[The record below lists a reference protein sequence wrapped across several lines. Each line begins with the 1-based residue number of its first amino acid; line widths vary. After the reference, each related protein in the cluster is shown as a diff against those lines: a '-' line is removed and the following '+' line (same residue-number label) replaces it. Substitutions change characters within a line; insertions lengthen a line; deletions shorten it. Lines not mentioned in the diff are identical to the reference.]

1 MQFFN
6 DTAGAEYSESQFSV
20 DKGTLQLHS
29 ITVSVYILIYLGGHS
44 QSSML
49 YANNATSNR
58 IILFDNIINQVSLGL
73 LVLHILL
80 LKNIN

>member
-1 MQFFN
+1 MQFF
-6 DTAGAEYSESQFSV
+6 TETTGAEYSESQFSV

-29 ITVSVYILIYLGGHS
+29 ITVLRYLGGHS

-49 YANNATSNR
+49 YANNATSNK
-58 IILFDNIINQVSLGL
+58 IILFDNIINQVSFGL

-80 LKNIN
+80 LKNFN